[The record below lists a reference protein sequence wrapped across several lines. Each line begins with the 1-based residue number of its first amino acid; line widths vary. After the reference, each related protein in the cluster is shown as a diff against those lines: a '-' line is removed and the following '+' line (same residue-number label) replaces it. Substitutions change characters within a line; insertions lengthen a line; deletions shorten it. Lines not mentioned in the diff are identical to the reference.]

1 MRNTMDIRI
10 LKENFEKSLSRL
22 SESES
27 PNYSKYVTGDIKSK
41 HDPNNYYFVFTSKD
55 IEDANSS
62 DIQSYVTDNI
72 VFYVGRDVGIAH
84 KRFVVKTYSE
94 AMTIFK
100 DLQSDYA
107 AAPYQQRYMQRERG
121 SIRIVFIVEVE
132 PTKPYKIVN
141 LKASDIEAPEAEGAP
156 EGAPEDLQ

>member
-1 MRNTMDIRI
+1 MDLRI

-55 IEDANSS
+55 IDDAAAS
-62 DIQSYVTDNI
+62 DVQSYVTDN
-72 VFYVGRDVGIAH
+72 FGRAASSV
-84 KRFVVKTYSE
+84 RVKTYSE
-94 AMTIFK
+94 AMTIFN
-100 DLQSDYA
+100 DLKSDYA

-141 LKASDIEAPEAEGAP
+141 LKALDIEDTSAEGAP
-156 EGAPEDLQ
+156 AEDLNTKI

>member
-1 MRNTMDIRI
+1 MDIRI

-22 SESES
+22 SEA

-62 DIQSYVTDNI
+62 DIQSYVTDNFPTFGRGAVI
-72 VFYVGRDVGIAH
+72 GQSVG
-84 KRFVVKTYSE
+84 VKTYSE
-94 AMTIFK
+94 AMTLVTALK
-100 DLQSDYA
+100 SDYA
-107 AAPYQQRYMQRERG
+107 AAPYQHRYHEMESSSGTRT
-121 SIRIVFIVEVE
+121 IFIVEVE

-141 LKASDIEAPEAEGAP
+141 LEQDLASNSNTIDKV
-156 EGAPEDLQ
+156 

>member
-1 MRNTMDIRI
+1 MDLRI

-55 IEDANSS
+55 IDDADSS
-62 DIQSYVTDNI
+62 DIQSYVTDNFGPGAVI
-72 VFYVGRDVGIAH
+72 GQSVG
-84 KRFVVKTYSE
+84 VKTYSE
-94 AMTIFK
+94 AMTIFN
-100 DLQSDYA
+100 DLKSDYA
-107 AAPYQQRYMQRERG
+107 AAPYQQRFGVRERSG
-121 SIRIVFIVEVE
+121 QRTIFIVEVE
-132 PTKPYKIVN
+132 PTKPYKIAN